1 MSLDDKCDKKPE
13 LDLGVSK
20 CLLDLSS
27 KIEQLIVSHK
37 ELSDNITKI
46 KEAIYH
52 PDEGIYSRIR
62 ELERDI
68 VKEGEVRMAKI
79 EETIASVKKIQWMVV
94 GSTVAAIV
102 AIIFKVT
109 SG

>member
-1 MSLDDKCDKKPE
+1 MPQSDTTDM
-13 LDLGVSK
+13 GMAK

-37 ELSDNITKI
+37 ELSENIAKI

-94 GSTVAAIV
+94 GSTVALIV
-102 AIIFKVT
+102 TATFKMI

>member
-1 MSLDDKCDKKPE
+1 MPQGDTTNM
-13 LDLGVSK
+13 GMAK

-37 ELSDNITKI
+37 ELSENIAKI

-68 VKEGEVRMAKI
+68 VKDGEVRMAKV

-102 AIIFKVT
+102 AVTFKML